1 MPGDLLPQRP
11 QGSVTCGEV
20 ERWARRQGFGLLVG
34 LDEAGRGP
42 LAGPV
47 VAGAVVL
54 PPQCPP
60 CDALG
65 LGDLNDSK
73 ALTARA
79 RDRLFDRILA
89 GAITFGVAVVGPGRV
104 DEVNI
109 LQASLEAMGLA
120 WRRAVR
126 RLPEAAGALALVD
139 GKQRAH
145 LPPGVEQRPLVKGD
159 ARSVNIA
166 AASVLAKV
174 VRDRIMVGYD
184 RRWPVYGFARHKGY
198 PTAAHRAAI
207 AAHGPCPIHRLSF
220 RLLPPEPAA

>member
-1 MPGDLLPQRP
+1 
-11 QGSVTCGEV
+11 V
-20 ERWARRQGFGLLVG
+20 ERWAHRQGFDLLVG

-47 VAGAVVL
+47 VAAAVVL
-54 PPQCPP
+54 PPDCPP
-60 CDALG
+60 CEELG
-65 LGDLNDSK
+65 LGELDDSK
-73 ALTARA
+73 ALSPAA
-79 RDRLFDRILA
+79 RDRLFERVLA
-89 GAITFGVAVVGPGRV
+89 GALTFGVAVVGPARV

-109 LQASLEAMGLA
+109 LQASLEAMGVA

-126 RLPEAAGALALVD
+126 RLPAAASALALVD

-145 LPPGVEQRPLVKGD
+145 LPRGVAQRLLIKGD

-207 AAHGPCPIHRLSF
+207 AAHGPCPIHRRSF
-220 RLLPPEPAA
+220 RLLPATTPP